1 MEPFLRCKV
10 FTQIIEM
17 IMSET
22 LFKHDKM
29 LAPYLLC
36 AFLMVF
42 GLTTSA
48 HSAPDAIVQSQL
60 SSTISTLKAI
70 VRTEEQLLTRI
81 QGVAKAARN
90 SQSES
95 GKVELRNKEL
105 QLREEL
111 HATRKTFDEIA
122 AEQDILALKG
132 AIESKFDLKSEV
144 LFLLEPALKEMKR
157 MTSGMRSKSALREK
171 LEIYSDKLPVTE
183 SAIKNLQI
191 LIDVSDSEA
200 LTQVLTGRQEQW
212 AHQRTLLENDRQSAQ
227 LQLDKLVAREVSLSE
242 ASQSYFKEFF
252 QKRGLYIIIA
262 FTVVGAVL
270 FLSRMAANGM
280 RRVFPGFRAKHRSFR
295 VRLIQLVHQVL
306 SFMLAIIGPM
316 VVFYIVED
324 WVLFSLGILVLFA
337 AAWTIRTA
345 LPRYWSQMQLF
356 LNIGAVREG
365 ERLEIDGLP
374 WLVNQINFYIELV
387 NPTSGLQLRIPIDD
401 LVGLSSR
408 PTKPHEPWFPC
419 KHGDWVILSDERRG
433 RVIGISKEM
442 VQMVERGGALRTYL
456 MGDFLNLAP
465 HNIST
470 SFRLKE
476 IVGFSYDM
484 QSTIAKAAPAALEKF
499 IRERI
504 EEEGYSETVLNI
516 RVEFNYAGASSLD
529 IAVIIDFSGEAAE
542 LYGRLKRTIQRWCVE
557 ASSTFNW
564 DIPYPQ
570 MTVHKA

>member
-1 MEPFLRCKV
+1 MSG
-10 FTQIIEM
+10 TQFNY
-17 IMSET
+17 SKT
-22 LFKHDKM
+22 LAYK
-29 LAPYLLC
+29 LLC
-36 AFLMVF
+36 GYLIFF
-42 GLTTSA
+42 GYCATLQG
-48 HSAPDAIVQSQL
+48 APDAIVHSQL

-70 VRTEEQLLTRI
+70 VRTEEQLLSSI
-81 QGVAKAARN
+81 QSVAKAERN

-95 GKVELRNKEL
+95 GKIELRNKEL

-132 AIESKFDLKSEV
+132 AVESEFDLKSEV

-157 MTSGMRSKSALREK
+157 MTSGVRSKSALREK
-171 LEIYSDKLPVTE
+171 LEIYGDKLPITE
-183 SAIKNLQI
+183 SAIKNLQT
-191 LIDVSDSEA
+191 LIDASDSEA
-200 LTQVLTGRQEQW
+200 LTKVLSDRQEQW

-227 LQLDKLVAREVSLSE
+227 LQLDKLIAREVSLTE

-262 FTVVGAVL
+262 FAVVAAVM
-270 FLSRMAANGM
+270 FLSRLTANGM
-280 RRVFPGFRAKHRSFR
+280 RRVLPGFRAKHRSFR

-306 SFMLAIIGPM
+306 SILLAIIGPM

-365 ERLEIDGLP
+365 ERLEMDGLP
-374 WLVNQINFYIELV
+374 WLVNQINFYTELV
-387 NPTSGLQLRIPIDD
+387 NPASGLQLRLPIDD

-408 PTKPHEPWFPC
+408 PTKPQEPWFPC

-433 RVIGISKEM
+433 RVVGISKEM

-456 MGDFLNLAP
+456 MGDFLSLAP

-476 IVGFSYDM
+476 VIGFAYGM
-484 QSTIAKAAPAALEKF
+484 QSTITQTAPAALEQF

-504 EEEGYSETVLNI
+504 EEEGYSDAVLNI

-529 IAVIIDFSGEAAE
+529 VAVIIDFSGEVAE
-542 LYGRLKRTIQRWCVE
+542 YYGRLKRTIQRWCVE

-570 MTVHKA
+570 LTVHKA